1 MNQEERRTIR
11 SEATHFASEWRTHP
25 GYVPDWDALPG
36 HIFCAEE
43 DALHSHPAHSVA
55 QWPCIMR
62 GEQMAFHPA
71 HSDVQILTSDPTSTP
86 QSQYDLYELK
96 QQVEE
101 LQRNLSDCL
110 DLLSKLSDHASDGVV
125 HRTAAINSIIVDN
138 TDIILKRPLFFLI
151 EEYEGDDEVVARIPE
166 LQAAGFGSTEI
177 QAINE
182 LKTLLGELYQDLI
195 ETPDEKLGKLPFQW
209 KRILQEVIGINA
221 REKLQR

>member
-1 MNQEERRTIR
+1 M
-11 SEATHFASEWRTHP
+11 
-25 GYVPDWDALPG
+25 
-36 HIFCAEE
+36 
-43 DALHSHPAHSVA
+43 
-55 QWPCIMR
+55 
-62 GEQMAFHPA
+62 
-71 HSDVQILTSDPTSTP
+71 LTSDPTSTP

-101 LQRNLSDCL
+101 LQRSLSDCL
-110 DLLSKLSDHASDGVV
+110 DLLDKLSDYASDGVV
-125 HRTAAINSIIVDN
+125 HHTAAINSIIVDD

-182 LKTLLGELYQDLI
+182 LKTLLGELYQDLV
-195 ETPDEKLGKLPFQW
+195 ETPDEKLGKLPSQW
-209 KRILQEVIGINA
+209 KRILQEVIGTNA

>member
-1 MNQEERRTIR
+1 M
-11 SEATHFASEWRTHP
+11 
-25 GYVPDWDALPG
+25 
-36 HIFCAEE
+36 
-43 DALHSHPAHSVA
+43 
-55 QWPCIMR
+55 
-62 GEQMAFHPA
+62 
-71 HSDVQILTSDPTSTP
+71 LTSDPTSTP
-86 QSQYDLYELK
+86 QSQYELYELK

-110 DLLSKLSDHASDGVV
+110 DLLGKLSDYASDGVV
-125 HRTAAINSIIVDN
+125 HHTAAINSIIVDD

>member
-1 MNQEERRTIR
+1 M
-11 SEATHFASEWRTHP
+11 
-25 GYVPDWDALPG
+25 
-36 HIFCAEE
+36 
-43 DALHSHPAHSVA
+43 
-55 QWPCIMR
+55 
-62 GEQMAFHPA
+62 
-71 HSDVQILTSDPTSTP
+71 LTSDPTSTP

-110 DLLSKLSDHASDGVV
+110 DLLGKLSDPSDAVI
-125 HRTAAINSIIVDN
+125 HRTAAINSIIVND
-138 TDIILKRPLFFLI
+138 TDVILKRPLFFLI

-195 ETPDEKLGKLPFQW
+195 ETPDEKLGKLPSQW
-209 KRILQEVIGINA
+209 KRILQEVTGTNA
-221 REKLQR
+221 RKKLQR

>member
-1 MNQEERRTIR
+1 M
-11 SEATHFASEWRTHP
+11 
-25 GYVPDWDALPG
+25 
-36 HIFCAEE
+36 
-43 DALHSHPAHSVA
+43 
-55 QWPCIMR
+55 
-62 GEQMAFHPA
+62 
-71 HSDVQILTSDPTSTP
+71 LTSDPTSTP

-101 LQRNLSDCL
+101 LQRSLSDCL
-110 DLLSKLSDHASDGVV
+110 DLLGKLSDHASDGVIN
-125 HRTAAINSIIVDN
+125 RTAAINSIIVND

-195 ETPDEKLGKLPFQW
+195 ETPDENLGKLPFQW
-209 KRILQEVIGINA
+209 KRILQEVIGTNA
-221 REKLQR
+221 RKKLQR

>member
-1 MNQEERRTIR
+1 M
-11 SEATHFASEWRTHP
+11 
-25 GYVPDWDALPG
+25 
-36 HIFCAEE
+36 
-43 DALHSHPAHSVA
+43 
-55 QWPCIMR
+55 
-62 GEQMAFHPA
+62 
-71 HSDVQILTSDPTSTP
+71 LTSDPTSTP
-86 QSQYDLYELK
+86 QSQYDLYKLK

-110 DLLSKLSDHASDGVV
+110 DLLGKLSDRASDGVT
-125 HRTAAINSIIVDN
+125 HRTAAINSIIVDDM
-138 TDIILKRPLFFLI
+138 DIILKRPLFFLI